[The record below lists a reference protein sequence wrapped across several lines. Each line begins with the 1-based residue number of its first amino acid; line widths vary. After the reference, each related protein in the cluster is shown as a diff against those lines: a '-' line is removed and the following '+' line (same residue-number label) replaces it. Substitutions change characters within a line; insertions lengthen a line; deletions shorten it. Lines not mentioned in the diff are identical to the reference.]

1 MFLDMI
7 EDEGLRAIV
16 GSFMLAVGMV
26 CIFYCVYK
34 YAVCQEDI
42 NRRNNIYPSTPR
54 VYTSVEVRPH
64 YNGLIVIPSQPS
76 QQLQS
81 SQQNDKFIGMV

>member
-7 EDEGLRAIV
+7 EDEGLRTLV
-16 GSFMLAVGMV
+16 GSFMLVWGL

-34 YAVCQEDI
+34 YAVCQENI
-42 NRRNNIYPSTPR
+42 NRRTIFTHLHQDI
-54 VYTSVEVRPH
+54 YTSVEVRPH
-64 YNGLIVIPSQPS
+64 YNGLIVVPSQPSQLSHPS

-81 SQQNDKFIGMV
+81 SQQK

>member
-7 EDEGLRAIV
+7 EDEGLRTLV
-16 GSFMLAVGMV
+16 GSFMLVWGIF

-34 YAVCQEDI
+34 YAVCQENL

-76 QQLQS
+76 QH
-81 SQQNDKFIGMV
+81 NDKFIGIV